1 MTKTSA
7 DDAYP
12 ALIALADAYLDGAIR
27 PSAVVEAHLERIER
41 LDGRI
46 GSYQVVYADEARR
59 AADAADRAIAAG
71 HRIGPFH
78 GVPFALK
85 DIIDL
90 EGRVTTGGSKA
101 LEHRVSPT
109 TATIARRLISAG
121 GILLGK
127 TRTVEL
133 AFGGWGTNQRMGTP
147 WNPWDMET
155 HRVCGGSSSGSAAAV
170 AAGLAVCAVGTDTGG
185 SVRLPAGF
193 CGLAGLKVTEGL
205 LPCDGIL
212 PLAHTL
218 DTPGPLARS
227 VADATLMLEV
237 MDGREGVAIDRDRAG
252 RTGLWGA
259 LAGGAEG
266 VVLGALDA
274 ASREVCDAQVLD
286 AYDAVLDRLRRLGA
300 IIREFVP
307 PTPYEAV
314 REANGR
320 LIAIEGW
327 FHQGHLFGDPDLP
340 MDEDVRPRFLS
351 GRNATA
357 AEYLRVLA
365 DREAMRAAYAEAMR
379 GLAAVL
385 TPVTMTPAPPVAEI
399 DQAVSPGHFTRG
411 FNFLGMCA
419 LALPIALSTEGL
431 PIGLQV
437 AARGG
442 DEAVALR
449 VGAAL
454 ESALPRL
461 ARPGL

>member
-1 MTKTSA
+1 M
-7 DDAYP
+7 
-12 ALIALADAYLDGAIR
+12 
-27 PSAVVEAHLERIER
+27 R
-41 LDGRI
+41 L
-46 GSYQVVYADEARR
+46 
-59 AADAADRAIAAG
+59 
-71 HRIGPFH
+71 
-78 GVPFALK
+78 
-85 DIIDL
+85 
-90 EGRVTTGGSKA
+90 
-101 LEHRVSPT
+101 
-109 TATIARRLISAG
+109 
-121 GILLGK
+121 
-127 TRTVEL
+127 
-133 AFGGWGTNQRMGTP
+133 
-147 WNPWDMET
+147 
-155 HRVCGGSSSGSAAAV
+155 
-170 AAGLAVCAVGTDTGG
+170 
-185 SVRLPAGF
+185 
-193 CGLAGLKVTEGL
+193 
-205 LPCDGIL
+205 
-212 PLAHTL
+212 
-218 DTPGPLARS
+218 
-227 VADATLMLEV
+227 
-237 MDGREGVAIDRDRAG
+237 
-252 RTGLWGA
+252 
-259 LAGGAEG
+259 
-266 VVLGALDA
+266 
-274 ASREVCDAQVLD
+274 
-286 AYDAVLDRLRRLGA
+286 LGA
-300 IIREFVP
+300 ILREFVP

-365 DREAMRAAYAEAMR
+365 DREAMRAAYTEALR
-379 GLAAVL
+379 GVAAVL

-454 ESALPRL
+454 ELALPRL